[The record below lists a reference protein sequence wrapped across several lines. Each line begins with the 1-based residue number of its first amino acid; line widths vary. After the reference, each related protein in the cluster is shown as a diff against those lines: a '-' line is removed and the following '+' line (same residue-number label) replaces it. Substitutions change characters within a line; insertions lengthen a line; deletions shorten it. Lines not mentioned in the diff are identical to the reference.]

1 MSARSGNE
9 GLQPQDLVLTI
20 FGAQVRG
27 GELVWSGGLV
37 EVLRTLDVSTASA
50 RASLAR
56 LVNRRLLARTREG
69 RLALYSLTERAE
81 RLLAE
86 GDRRIFGF
94 GRSQAADEVW
104 TVVWHTLPESER
116 VARSGLASRL
126 RFLGFGPVQDATWV
140 AAHDRRQE
148 VLALLVELGIERH
161 ACVLTGRMAPELP
174 PLSLAAAT
182 WPLDR
187 VAESYR
193 AFLSEFQPL
202 RHDAARRALSDAG
215 AFRAHTLMLHRFR
228 GFPLADPELPA
239 AYDPLAGERAAVV
252 DCFDAVAEALRERA
266 AAWFW
271 TTVASPRAT
280 VDSTPG

>member
-1 MSARSGNE
+1 MTAHSGTE

-37 EVLRTLDVSTASA
+37 EVLRSLGVTTASA

-56 LVNRRLLARTREG
+56 LVNRELLARTREG
-69 RLALYSLTERAE
+69 RLALYSLTQRAE

-86 GDRRIFGF
+86 GDSRIFGF
-94 GRSQAADEVW
+94 GRPRHGPETW

-116 VARSGLASRL
+116 VARSGLATRL

-140 AAHDRRQE
+140 ASHDRREQA
-148 VLALLVELGIERH
+148 LALVSELGIERH
-161 ACVLTGRMAPELP
+161 ACVLTGQMAPELP
-174 PLSLAAAT
+174 PLSLVAQT
-182 WPLDR
+182 WQLDR

-193 AFLSEFQPL
+193 AFLTEFEPL
-202 RHDAARRALSDAG
+202 RRRPARRALSDTA

-228 GFPLADPELPA
+228 GFPLVDPELPA
-239 AYDPLAGERAAVV
+239 GYDPVRNQRAAVV
-252 DCFDAVAEALRERA
+252 ACLDDVSEALRERA
-266 AAWFW
+266 SAWFW
-271 TTVASPRAT
+271 SVARSPLMIDT
-280 VDSTPG
+280 SGT